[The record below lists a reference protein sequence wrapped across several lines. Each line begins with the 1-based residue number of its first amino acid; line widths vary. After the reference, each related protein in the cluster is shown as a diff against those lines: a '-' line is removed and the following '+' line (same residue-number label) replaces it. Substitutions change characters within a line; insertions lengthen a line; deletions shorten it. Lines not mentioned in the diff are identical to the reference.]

1 MRRLALAAGVA
12 LAVSAAM
19 SAGATASGAE
29 KVMVQVM
36 TIRASG
42 DPKGAAP
49 TFDAEL
55 AALRAMLG
63 AAYGGYGRYEY
74 VELLTRRS
82 SLKAPV
88 DFALKPGPTVS
99 ITVEEFKNGRFTAV
113 VEMFRDGKRVG
124 KTKIMGREGVY
135 SFVALSSDPRKK
147 ELIVVAFKVTTAR

>member
-12 LAVSAAM
+12 LAVS
-19 SAGATASGAE
+19 ATASGAE

-49 TFDAEL
+49 IFDAEL
-55 AALRAMLG
+55 AGLRAMLG
-63 AAYGGYGRYEY
+63 AAYGGYRHYEY

-113 VEMFRDGKRVG
+113 VEIFRGNKRVG

-135 SFVALSSDPRKK
+135 SFVALSSNPRKK
-147 ELIVVAFKVTTAR
+147 ELIVVAFKVTKAR